1 MASSGGLHEYADSQ
15 FGHCFSWGETRE
27 QARENLVVALRELRI
42 RGDFRTIVEHLIM
55 ILEKREF
62 RDNSFNTGWLDEL
75 IKANEMA
82 EKPDLNLSLICGAL
96 NIADD
101 AIQKNFQVCK
111 LLSTT
116 LQFLF
121 LKIIP
126 EFQDKSGERA
136 DSACLSAE
144 EHCGCGSDSPRAEI

>member
-1 MASSGGLHEYADSQ
+1 MCGDILGNLVLVKNLISRIYNYCCCSVASCGGLHEFADSQ

-27 QARENLVVALRELRI
+27 QARENLVVALKELRI

-101 AIQKNFQVCK
+101 AIQKNFQV
-111 LLSTT
+111 
-116 LQFLF
+116 LF
-121 LKIIP
+121 L
-126 EFQDKSGERA
+126 
-136 DSACLSAE
+136 
-144 EHCGCGSDSPRAEI
+144 HCY

>member
-1 MASSGGLHEYADSQ
+1 M
-15 FGHCFSWGETRE
+15 
-27 QARENLVVALRELRI
+27 VALRELRI

-96 NIADD
+96 NIADN
-101 AIQKNFQVCK
+101 AIQKNFQVCISVK
-111 LLSTT
+111 SDE
-116 LQFLF
+116 
-121 LKIIP
+121 IP
-126 EFQDKSGERA
+126 EIFFRVSKQVLREVRPNQP
-136 DSACLSAE
+136 
-144 EHCGCGSDSPRAEI
+144 HY

>member
-1 MASSGGLHEYADSQ
+1 
-15 FGHCFSWGETRE
+15 
-27 QARENLVVALRELRI
+27 
-42 RGDFRTIVEHLIM
+42 M

-75 IKANEMA
+75 IKSNEMA

-96 NIADD
+96 NIADN

-111 LLSTT
+111 LLNTT
-116 LQFLF
+116 FYSSS
-121 LKIIP
+121 KTIP

>member
-1 MASSGGLHEYADSQ
+1 MASSGGLHEFADSQ

-101 AIQKNFQVCK
+101 AIQKNFQVG
-111 LLSTT
+111 SM
-116 LQFLF
+116 
-121 LKIIP
+121 LK
-126 EFQDKSGERA
+126 A
-136 DSACLSAE
+136 AL
-144 EHCGCGSDSPRAEI
+144 

>member
-1 MASSGGLHEYADSQ
+1 MGLLQVGLDNTIRYWTFSFLDAQFYKLLYVALCCSVASSGGLHEYADSQ

-101 AIQKNFQVCK
+101 AIQKNFQVHS
-111 LLSTT
+111 L
-116 LQFLF
+116 
-121 LKIIP
+121 
-126 EFQDKSGERA
+126 
-136 DSACLSAE
+136 
-144 EHCGCGSDSPRAEI
+144 